1 MPATMIGNGRAAAR
15 DQIEVRLPKTTAS
28 LHHVPKMMNPR
39 YAISLLADA
48 STTGDWLDWD
58 GGDAI
63 LIAGGDFNGA
73 VLRVEFQDN
82 QGETIV
88 ASPLDKAGHTQIA
101 LPRASG
107 RVRGVLV
114 GGNPNGIWATLTAL

>member
-1 MPATMIGNGRAAAR
+1 MVSKGRDATRNQRR
-15 DQIEVRLPKTTAS
+15 VRLPRIKA
-28 LHHVPKMMNPR
+28 LRHHVPKMMTPR

-48 STTGDWLDWD
+48 STTGDWLDWG
-58 GGDAI
+58 GGDAM
-63 LIAGGDFNGA
+63 LLAGGDFNGA

-88 ASPLDKAGHTQIA
+88 ASPLEKAGHTQIA